1 MKHFGSIRNGKLILK
16 DRIRFDNEIEA
27 FENKEIV
34 IRIREKRDAR
44 SLEQNSLWWVWCTI
58 LAFELGYTKDEMSTI
73 LKYKFLQRTNVIDG
87 KEIITLKSTA
97 TLSKDEF
104 NLLLNDVY
112 YWANDTLNIILPR
125 E

>member
-1 MKHFGSIRNGKLILK
+1 
-16 DRIRFDNEIEA
+16 
-27 FENKEIV
+27 
-34 IRIREKRDAR
+34 
-44 SLEQNSLWWVWCTI
+44 
-58 LAFELGYTKDEMSTI
+58 MSTI

-104 NLLLNDVY
+104 NLLLNDVN
-112 YWANDTLNIILPR
+112 YWSNDTLNIILPR